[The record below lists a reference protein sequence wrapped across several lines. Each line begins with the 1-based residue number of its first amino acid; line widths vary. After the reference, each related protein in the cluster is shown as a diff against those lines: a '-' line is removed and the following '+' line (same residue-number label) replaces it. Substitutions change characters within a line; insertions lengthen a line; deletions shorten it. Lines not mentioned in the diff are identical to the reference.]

1 MKCNFFVLYILSFFL
16 PVFIVQAKDLQ
27 VTSKVYKSNCEV
39 AFFQDGSP
47 VTVVNIGTAT
57 LNAAEKGPEIYI
69 TMKPTDKYEQNC
81 LEQSARITEVAW
93 VGNLGSKGIVAQSG
107 PLRNSGA
114 YLELL
119 PLNDQ
124 KKRPVTNA
132 QGRNILLFDPDLLIS
147 EGHQYKLQLVG
158 GKQAGAF
165 YSAIAWAVSFI

>member
-1 MKCNFFVLYILSFFL
+1 MKIIFLGLCFSTLLLSAHG
-16 PVFIVQAKDLQ
+16 VQAKYLQ

-93 VGNLGSKGIVAQSG
+93 TGNLGSKGIVAQSG
-107 PLRNSGA
+107 DLRNSGA

-132 QGRNILLFDPDLLIS
+132 QGRNILHFDPDLLIS

-158 GKQAGAF
+158 GKKAGAF